1 MKKAQLLITI
11 ITCMLIYISCEKKTD
26 CSNDVFL
33 VDLPAK
39 QGIVMPYQVDQ
50 LDSLVIKFDLPYM
63 YVNDGN
69 ENILLDSTIDYITPM
84 GSYEDHCINAIKT
97 EGNPTEVVKLQKGN
111 AYLLS
116 HRTGDH
122 EGKAAYLY
130 IEEIRSDTEVKFFIQ
145 KGYTPIGFN

>member
-1 MKKAQLLITI
+1 ML
-11 ITCMLIYISCEKKTD
+11 TCISCEKKTD
-26 CSNDVFL
+26 CSNDSLWVN
-33 VDLPAK
+33 LPAK
-39 QGIVMPYQVDQ
+39 QGIVMPYQVEQ

-84 GSYEDHCINAIKT
+84 GSYKDHCINAIKT
-97 EGNPTEVVKLQKGN
+97 EGNPTEVVKLQKRN

-116 HRTGDH
+116 HRTNDH

-130 IEEIRSDTEVKFFIQ
+130 IEEISNDTGVKFFIQ
-145 KGYTPIGFN
+145 KGYTPIAFN